1 MSDIDRYLDAFGDW
15 TPKGVV
21 FDCDGLI
28 LDTESVWDG
37 TQQTMLA
44 RYGATLT
51 PEQDDSIIGA
61 TLEQAAEVIARA
73 AGADYGE
80 VLAAAREQFLTDLGE
95 ELHPMPGA
103 IAIVRAAAARV
114 PIACA
119 SNSWHEAL
127 QDKLTRA
134 GIIDLFANLQSTDTV
149 ENGKPAPDM
158 YAKAARELGV
168 APGECLALE
177 DSAVGARAA
186 VAAGL
191 RLLAVPPHGGD
202 VDEADLRIATL
213 EDEGLLEW
221 IATW

>member
-1 MSDIDRYLDAFGDW
+1 MELLTNVRARDVDTARLRMHVYEAGPDDGE
-15 TPKGVV
+15 PV
-21 FDCDGLI
+21 FLLHGNLS
-28 LDTESVWDG
+28 TGRFYE
-37 TQQTMLA
+37 
-44 RYGATLT
+44 
-51 PEQDDSIIGA
+51 
-61 TLEQAAEVIARA
+61 
-73 AGADYGE
+73 E
-80 VLAAAREQFLTDLGE
+80 VLAATREQFLTDLGE

-127 QDKLTRA
+127 EDKLTRA

-158 YAKAARELGV
+158 YAKAASELGV